1 MNFSLLIPIGCFC
14 SIVFSANAGDAVAIG
29 YNSEGIWTAV
39 TYYSSSTVK
48 GGSDYKNSADARV
61 AALQD
66 LRRRAGE
73 NMTRSEILASSD
85 LTTYAAVAR
94 AETQSGKDVI
104 VVGYGKSQ
112 ADAEKKAT
120 DELKQGGATAKQ
132 KMMYR
137 YFSQGADSAPQR

>member
-1 MNFSLLIPIGCFC
+1 
-14 SIVFSANAGDAVAIG
+14 
-29 YNSEGIWTAV
+29 
-39 TYYSSSTVK
+39 
-48 GGSDYKNSADARV
+48 
-61 AALQD
+61 
-66 LRRRAGE
+66 
-73 NMTRSEILASSD
+73 MTRSEILASSD